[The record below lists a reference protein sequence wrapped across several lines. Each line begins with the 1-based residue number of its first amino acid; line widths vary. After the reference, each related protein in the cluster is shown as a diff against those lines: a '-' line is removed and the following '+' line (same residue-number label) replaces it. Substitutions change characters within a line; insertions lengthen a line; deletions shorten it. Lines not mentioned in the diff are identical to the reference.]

1 MKCFASTII
10 AGCFGLLLTG
20 CATTGS
26 VASVPTGE
34 MYEVKSEKNG
44 RIYVLGSSP
53 SYVNFVK
60 AKREPGTTL
69 TKVGF
74 GPAGETVV
82 FEADKEGLEN
92 RLVAQYSAKYKK

>member
-1 MKCFASTII
+1 MKRFASMVV
-10 AGCFGLLLTG
+10 AGVLGLMLVG
-20 CATTGS
+20 CASTGS
-26 VASVPTGE
+26 TASVPQGE

-74 GPAGETVV
+74 GPNGETVV
-82 FEADKEGLEN
+82 FEADKEGMEN